1 MLDIQFIRDNPQI
14 VKDAA
19 KNKGANVNIDEVLK
33 VDVFRRELI
42 TRVEGI
48 RGTRNEIAASM
59 KGQKPSEEKIEEAK
73 SLKEDLQ
80 KLEDELGSINEIFS
94 SMLYRVPNIPSED
107 TPIGDSEDQNIT
119 LRTWGDKPEFDF
131 EPKAHWDMDQFFD
144 EERAVRIS
152 GKRFT
157 FLKGGLVQLQMA
169 LIQFGFD
176 VLTNEETLKEIADKA
191 GLDVSTKPF
200 VPMLPPT
207 MMRTDAYKAT
217 GRLKPEEV
225 TFKLANDD
233 LWLTGSS
240 EHTMCAYHMGE
251 TLDEAELPLR
261 YVGYNTAYRREVG
274 SDGKDTR
281 GIIRQHQFDKLE
293 MESFTTPETS
303 RTEHEFMIAIQ
314 EYLMQK
320 LELPYQLVHKCT
332 FDMGGPNIRG
342 VDIETWMAGQGVYRE
357 THTADYIGDYQA
369 RGLNTKVKREA
380 GGKEFIHMNDAT
392 AFSQRP
398 LIAILENNQNKDGS
412 IDVPQVLHNYM
423 GGKSKI

>member
-1 MLDIQFIRDNPQI
+1 MLDIQFIRDNSEKAKQ
-14 VKDAA
+14 AA
-19 KNKGANVNIDEVLK
+19 KNKGIN
-33 VDVFRRELI
+33 VDVDKLLELDEQRRKLI
-42 TRVEGI
+42 TESESI
-48 RGTRNEIAASM
+48 RSERNEIAASM
-59 KGQKPSEEKIEEAK
+59 KGQKPSDDQIQKAKKLKDDLQEIEERLEPVDEEFN
-73 SLKEDLQ
+73 SL
-80 KLEDELGSINEIFS
+80 
-94 SMLYRVPNIPSED
+94 LYKVPNIPSDD
-107 TPIGDSEDQNIT
+107 TPIGDSEDENII

-131 EPKAHWDMDQFFD
+131 EPKAHWDMEKFFD

-157 FLKGGLVQLQMA
+157 FLKGGLVRLQFA
-169 LIQFGFD
+169 LVQFGFD
-176 VLTNEETLKEIADKA
+176 VLTNEEILKEIADKA

-217 GRLKPEEV
+217 GRLKPEEI

-251 TLDEAELPLR
+251 TIDEAELPLR

-293 MESFTTPETS
+293 METFTTPETS
-303 RTEHEFMIAIQ
+303 RIEHEFMIAIQ
-314 EYLMQK
+314 EYLMQQLK
-320 LELPYQLVHKCT
+320 LPYQLVHKCT

-369 RGLNTKVKREA
+369 RGLNTKLKRSD
-380 GGKEFIHMNDAT
+380 GKKELVHMNDAT

-398 LIAILENNQNKDGS
+398 LIAILENNQNADGTV
-412 IDVPQVLHNYM
+412 DVPEILQSYL
-423 GGKSKI
+423 GGKEKI

>member
-1 MLDIQFIRDNPQI
+1 MLDIQFIRDNSEKAKQ
-14 VKDAA
+14 AA
-19 KNKGANVNIDEVLK
+19 KNKGIN
-33 VDVFRRELI
+33 VDVDKLLELDEQRRKLI
-42 TRVEGI
+42 TESESI
-48 RGTRNEIAASM
+48 RSERNEIAASM
-59 KGQKPSEEKIEEAK
+59 KGQKPSDDQIQKAKKLKDDLQEIEERLEPVDEEFN
-73 SLKEDLQ
+73 SL
-80 KLEDELGSINEIFS
+80 
-94 SMLYRVPNIPSED
+94 LYKVPNIPSDD
-107 TPIGDSEDQNIT
+107 TPIGDSEDENII

-131 EPKAHWDMDQFFD
+131 EPKAHWDMEKFFD

-157 FLKGGLVQLQMA
+157 FLKGGLVRLQFA
-169 LIQFGFD
+169 LVQFGFD
-176 VLTNEETLKEIADKA
+176 VLTNEEILKEIADKA

-217 GRLKPEEV
+217 GRLKPEEI

-251 TLDEAELPLR
+251 TIDEAELPLR

-293 MESFTTPETS
+293 METFTTPETS
-303 RTEHEFMIAIQ
+303 RIEHEFMIAIQ
-314 EYLMQK
+314 EYLMQQLK
-320 LELPYQLVHKCT
+320 LPYQLVHKCT

-369 RGLNTKVKREA
+369 RELNTKLKRSD
-380 GGKEFIHMNDAT
+380 GKKELVHMNDAT

-398 LIAILENNQNKDGS
+398 LIAILENNQNADGTV
-412 IDVPQVLHNYM
+412 DVPEILQSYL
-423 GGKSKI
+423 GGKEKI